1 LHTAEYSVAT
11 WFDLLIF
18 EVGMYTNNEI
28 NVWIELNGPTAIMN
42 GASQVIK
49 KQGKKSQDRQPM

>member
-1 LHTAEYSVAT
+1 
-11 WFDLLIF
+11 
-18 EVGMYTNNEI
+18 MYTNNEI